1 MVAVDSSCYL
11 NTIIMRFSKG
21 RRSPISRKTEGRD
34 NAWIGFRRLYP
45 PPNLVAGPRDRY
57 YIAMKEILET
67 ALERL
72 EGDRNWLFDIAEK
85 LRTTPELGFCEIK
98 TAEILAREFTAM
110 GALVTRDLA
119 VTGLRAELGPSG
131 APAIVLLADM
141 DALPTLGAPGGVA
154 HSCGHHAQM
163 AVMAAVFK
171 ALGGADFPAREKIR
185 LVFVGAPAEEYVDL
199 GRRMALREAGT
210 VRYLS
215 GKQELIRLGVFDD
228 ACAVLKYH
236 SMSDSAEREATVN
249 GTLNG
254 FMAKRA
260 EFIGKAAHAGAHPED
275 GINALGAATLALQAI
290 HAQRET
296 FVDADHIRVHPILS
310 EGGTVINS
318 VPARAVLE
326 TYIRGASHEAVLGV
340 AAKVDRAFCAGALA
354 MGASVRIR
362 NTPGYQAFSPS
373 PALGEALGAAAR
385 EVVEEGHIDF
395 NDRSY
400 ASDDIGDVACL
411 VPTCQLGFSGF
422 CGTIHAS
429 DFAPANP
436 ERAYLAPAK
445 ILLRTFASLGAEG
458 GREAKRIQ
466 ESFSPKF
473 SKDAYL
479 ASLDAMFSDTL
490 FSGSQFKVTAS

>member
-1 MVAVDSSCYL
+1 
-11 NTIIMRFSKG
+11 
-21 RRSPISRKTEGRD
+21 
-34 NAWIGFRRLYP
+34 
-45 PPNLVAGPRDRY
+45 
-57 YIAMKEILET
+57 MKETLEM
-67 ALERL
+67 ALARL
-72 EGDRNWLFDIAEK
+72 QGDREWLFDLAER
-85 LRTTPELGFCEIK
+85 LRNTPELGFFETK
-98 TAEILAREFTAM
+98 TGDILAGELEAM
-110 GALVTRDLA
+110 GARVTRNLA
-119 VTGLRAELGPSG
+119 LTGIRAELGPPG
-131 APAIVLLADM
+131 APAILLLADM

-171 ALGGADFPAREKIR
+171 ALVGADFPAREKVR

-199 GRRMALREAGT
+199 GTRMTLRDEGKI
-210 VRYLS
+210 RYLS

-228 ACAVLKYH
+228 ASVVLKYH
-236 SMSDSAEREATVN
+236 SMSDSPDREATVN

-260 EFIGKAAHAGAHPED
+260 EFIGKASHAGAHPED

-296 FVDADHIRVHPILS
+296 FVDSDHIRVHPILS

-326 TYIRGASHEAVLGV
+326 TYIRGASHGAVLGV
-340 AAKVDRAFCAGALA
+340 AAKVDHAFCAGALA

-362 NTPGYQAFSPS
+362 NTPGYQAFRPS
-373 PALGEALGAAAR
+373 PALGEVLGRAAKD
-385 EVVEEGHIDF
+385 VVDAERIDF
-395 NDRSY
+395 EDRSY

-429 DFAPANP
+429 DFAPIAP
-436 ERAYLAPAK
+436 ERAYFEPAE
-445 ILLRTFASLGAEG
+445 ILLRTAAGLGAG
-458 GREAKRIQ
+458 GGGKAQVIQ
-466 ESFSPKF
+466 DDFTPKF
-473 SKDAYL
+473 SKAEYL
-479 ASLDAMFSDTL
+479 ASLDAL
-490 FSGSQFKVTAS
+490 FSENLFLGNQIRFTAS